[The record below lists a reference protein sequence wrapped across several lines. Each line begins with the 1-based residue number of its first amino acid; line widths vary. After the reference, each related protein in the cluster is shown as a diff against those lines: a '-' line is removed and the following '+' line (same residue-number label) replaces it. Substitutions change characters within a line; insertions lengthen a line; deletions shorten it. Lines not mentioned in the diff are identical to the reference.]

1 MVAIPA
7 GRDRK
12 IAFSPNSST
21 RIVFD
26 AKQLNTLR
34 DNHGLLDERIEIHNT
49 DPDIRDQSR

>member
-7 GRDRK
+7 GPDRK